1 MSRNT
6 HVAAVIGVAL
16 LLATSG
22 CIGFVLGDE
31 PLEFEASNAT
41 ASDSGLEETGYVHEG
56 SESLREKRTIQD
68 VDRDVVVE
76 GHANTYAK
84 TDEFLDREQ
93 QIAMFATA
101 SVPDAEVLGRS
112 FNPLG
117 EMSNEEL
124 LDRFQSE
131 MPEQYSGTEFT
142 VDESKAV
149 DGVFGESANVTRFT
163 GTTEFEGREVEVA
176 AYITKVKHDG
186 DWVVMMG
193 AHPTQRPEEEFDI
206 ETLMRSV
213 EHGGE

>member
-1 MSRNT
+1 MRRNA

-41 ASDSGLEETGYVHEG
+41 VSESGLDETGYTHEE
-56 SESLREKRTIQD
+56 SQSLRENRTIER
-68 VDRDVVVE
+68 VDRDVAVE
-76 GHANTYAK
+76 GHANVYAK

-93 QIAMFATA
+93 QIAMFATT
-101 SVPDAEVLGRS
+101 SIPEVEVLGRS
-112 FNPLG
+112 FNPLS

-131 MPEQYSGTEFT
+131 MPEEYRGTDFT
-142 VDESKAV
+142 VDESKTV
-149 DGVFGESANVTRFT
+149 NGVLGESANVTRFT
-163 GTTEFEGREVEVA
+163 GTTEFEGQEVEVA
-176 AYITKVKHDG
+176 VYITKVKHDG

-193 AHPTQRPEEEFDI
+193 AHPTQRPEEEYNI
-206 ETLMRSV
+206 ETLMQSV
-213 EHGGE
+213 EHGDE